1 MSLHRDL
8 AVKKQIG
15 SSEGKS
21 FHLCKYIILRSL
33 LVRNTGPRF
42 VYSPPCFYSAHDWPH
57 THSPQWRSDPERRG
71 HTGGRVEWPSCRL
84 QSTVTVLSRYLFNH
98 LFVVQGERKR
108 TLVLCMMPS
117 GILLCNPLRCL
128 FIS

>member
-33 LVRNTGPRF
+33 QVRNTGPQF
-42 VYSPPCFYSAHDWPH
+42 VYSPPCFHSAHDWPH
-57 THSPQWRSDPERRG
+57 THSRG
-71 HTGGRVEWPSCRL
+71 GG
-84 QSTVTVLSRYLFNH
+84 VTLKDGVTRE
-98 LFVVQGERKR
+98 VVWNGLAAVCKA
-108 TLVLCMMPS
+108 L
-117 GILLCNPLRCL
+117 
-128 FIS
+128 